1 MNINQ
6 IIDTIETV
14 KPNSFSSDFI
24 RKLVEDCDKKIYFE
38 FLSEHLTDE
47 EKQPKRYPLG
57 DDAELLLPE
66 YYEIVYTSY
75 VMAQLDYYNGE
86 YERYNNEMTM
96 YNTKLIEFITWFT
109 RNHSAENI
117 TIDVK

>member
-14 KPNSFSSDFI
+14 KPNSYSSGFI
-24 RKLVEDCDKKIYFE
+24 RKLVEECDKKIYFE
-38 FLSEHLTDE
+38 FLSEHLTEE
-47 EKQPKRYPLG
+47 EKQPNRYPLG
-57 DDAELLLPE
+57 DDDELLLPD

-75 VMAQLDYYNGE
+75 VMAQIDYYNGE
-86 YERYNNEMTM
+86 YDRYNNEMTM

-109 RNHSAENI
+109 RNHSLEKI
-117 TIDVK
+117 KIDIS

>member
-14 KPNSFSSDFI
+14 KPNSYSSGFI
-24 RKLVEDCDKKIYFE
+24 RKLVEECDKKIYFE
-38 FLSEHLTDE
+38 FLSEHLTEE
-47 EKQPKRYPLG
+47 EKQPNRYPLG
-57 DDAELLLPE
+57 HDDELLLPD

-75 VMAQLDYYNGE
+75 VMAQIDYYNGE
-86 YERYNNEMTM
+86 YDRYNNEMTM

-109 RNHSAENI
+109 RNHSLEKI
-117 TIDVK
+117 KIDIS